1 MVNWRCGVGSGFEVE
16 ASALT
21 ATFLAAAM
29 AQAQARRIPQ
39 RRRAVS
45 IGVAQETARRA
56 EEIPAACRGEDSAR
70 GGVKEDFA
78 MATHTHARAAL
89 ELTLT

>member
-1 MVNWRCGVGSGFEVE
+1 MGTGRARRLGAQSAEAAEARGVQSSVALSWCAVVSIRVVNWRCGVGSDFEVE

-29 AQAQARRIPQ
+29 AKAQARRIPQ

-45 IGVAQETARRA
+45 IG
-56 EEIPAACRGEDSAR
+56 AA
-70 GGVKEDFA
+70 
-78 MATHTHARAAL
+78 
-89 ELTLT
+89 